1 MKIATPIKEPS
12 IIFAMMPM
20 PLMINN
26 KISSPPWGY
35 DDSYFIVHAGTKMLK
50 YLEKPPALVLRAF
63 FDFLPV
69 IMLI

>member
-1 MKIATPIKEPS
+1 
-12 IIFAMMPM
+12 MPM
-20 PLMINN
+20 PLMSNN

-35 DDSYFIVHAGTKMLK
+35 DGSYFIVHAGTKMLK
-50 YLEKPPALVLRAF
+50 YLEKPPALMLRAF